1 MKYSLVDGIV
11 QSSITNS
18 LKFDFA
24 MKMVTDEELAEFKS
38 KLIPI
43 EHEGKELCKRMDL
56 YMEKILKREDL
67 YKLLGGW
74 IPDMFDCGGAVYF
87 HVEGAKNYELLP
99 DGDYII
105 IDNILKANVTE
116 EVLSFIINH
125 EKYHVLAFQNKKK
138 QNEAAC
144 DEFAFKQIGAIDK
157 DGNMDTDKVCE
168 IYTELV
174 DAITE
179 RNKAFLDVALQQ
191 NYCKYVY
198 SSIRKRGCTLDE
210 VKTDVITMLL
220 ARANK
225 VKHNKYNDVK
235 FVYDKTTHKVVAAKT
250 NRKLTKGVKVSA
262 VAAAV
267 AAAAAGVVYLVKE
280 N

>member
-18 LKFDFA
+18 LKFGFEL
-24 MKMVTDEELAEFKS
+24 KYLTNEQIEEFNKS
-38 KLIPI
+38 IVPV
-43 EHEGKELCKRMDL
+43 EYEGKQLCKRIDL
-56 YMEKILKREDL
+56 YMEKILKKEDV
-67 YKLLGGW
+67 YKLMFGF
-74 IPDMFDCGGAVYF
+74 IPDVFDCGGGVVI
-87 HVEGAKNYELLP
+87 HIEDEKSCNLLP
-99 DGDYII
+99 KGDYIF

-191 NYCKYVY
+191 DYCKYVY

-210 VKTDVITMLL
+210 VKTDVITMIL

-250 NRKLTKGVKVSA
+250 NRKLTKSVKVAA

-267 AAAAAGVVYLVKE
+267 AAAAAGVAYLVKE

>member
-1 MKYSLVDGIV
+1 MKYSFIYGFVR
-11 QSSITNS
+11 SSIMNY
-18 LKFDFA
+18 LKLDFA
-24 MKMVTDEELAEFKS
+24 MKMVTDEELAEFKN
-38 KLIPI
+38 KIVPI

-74 IPDMFDCGGAVYF
+74 IPDVSDCGGAVYF

-99 DGDYII
+99 DGDYIV

-116 EVLSFIINH
+116 EILQFIINH
-125 EKYHVLAFQNKKK
+125 EKYHVITAKNKKK

-144 DEFAFKQIGAIDK
+144 DEFAFKQIGVIDK
-157 DGNMDTDKVCE
+157 DGNMDTNKVCE
-168 IYTELV
+168 TYTELI
-174 DAITE
+174 DALSE
-179 RNKAFLDVALQQ
+179 RNKVFLETALAQ
-191 NYCKYVY
+191 NYCNYVPK
-198 SSIRKRGCTLDE
+198 SMRKGCSLDE
-210 VKTDVITMLL
+210 VKTDMIQTMI

-225 VKHNKYNDVK
+225 VQHRKYNETK

-250 NRKLTKGVKVSA
+250 NRKLTKGVKIA
-262 VAAAV
+262 AGITAAAAV
-267 AAAAAGVVYLVKE
+267 VAGAIYLVKE

>member
-1 MKYSLVDGIV
+1 MKYSLVDGFV
-11 QSSITNS
+11 RSSIMSN

-38 KLIPI
+38 KLVPI

-74 IPDMFDCGGAVYF
+74 IPDVSDCGGAVYF

-105 IDNILKANVTE
+105 IDNILKANTTE

-125 EKYHVLAFQNKKK
+125 EKYHVIAAKNKKK

-144 DEFAFKQIGAIDK
+144 DEFAFKQIGVIDK

-168 IYTELV
+168 IYTELIGLT
-174 DAITE
+174 AE
-179 RNKAFLDVALQQ
+179 RNKVFLETALAQ
-191 NYCKYVY
+191 NYCNFVPK
-198 SSIRKRGCTLDE
+198 SMRKGCSLDE
-210 VKTDVITMLL
+210 VKAEMIQTMI

-235 FVYDKTTHKVVAAKT
+235 FVYDKTAHKVVAAKT
-250 NRKLTKGVKVSA
+250 NRKLTKGVKVAA

-267 AAAAAGVVYLVKE
+267 AAAAAGVAYLVKE